1 VRGILFPSVKEAI
14 SANESSLVTEKG
26 QIKNGHSFNKAIEVD
41 QKPIGKTSR
50 STPATYLGVWDK
62 IRSLFAQ
69 TQESKA
75 LGFSSSTFSFN
86 VKGGRCESCK
96 GNGKVK
102 LEMNF
107 LPDSYISCS
116 SCNGKRFKDEI
127 LSLTWNEKN
136 IAEILNLTFEE
147 ARDFFDFDHSLK
159 ETFSL
164 MVETGLGYLKL
175 GQASP
180 TLSGGEAQRLKL
192 ASELSKG
199 IDAFKYSNRPKAKP
213 TFYVLE
219 EPTIGLHQK
228 DRMKLLHL
236 LRRLVK
242 EGNTVVVVEHDIELI
257 AAADY
262 IIEMG
267 PGGGEEGGQKIF
279 QGSVNNLL
287 KSKRSLTAAF
297 VKKANESFISQS

>member
-1 VRGILFPSVKEAI
+1 
-14 SANESSLVTEKG
+14 
-26 QIKNGHSFNKAIEVD
+26 
-41 QKPIGKTSR
+41 
-50 STPATYLGVWDK
+50 
-62 IRSLFAQ
+62 
-69 TQESKA
+69 
-75 LGFSSSTFSFN
+75 
-86 VKGGRCESCK
+86 
-96 GNGKVK
+96 
-102 LEMNF
+102 
-107 LPDSYISCS
+107 
-116 SCNGKRFKDEI
+116 
-127 LSLTWNEKN
+127 
-136 IAEILNLTFEE
+136 
-147 ARDFFDFDHSLK
+147 
-159 ETFSL
+159 

-213 TFYVLE
+213 NFYVLE

-236 LRRLVK
+236 LRRLIK

-257 AAADY
+257 SAADY

-267 PGGGEEGGQKIF
+267 PEGGEKGGQKIF

-297 VKKANESFISQS
+297 VKKAN